1 MAEAKPGAGHVKNDL
16 AELKG
21 IGPQYAEMLKS
32 CGVDSI
38 KELQHRSASHL
49 KEMIEKR
56 HAKVIGLS
64 VHECQTWIDEAKAF
78 YTREATVPETPSVS
92 DEAV

>member
-1 MAEAKPGAGHVKNDL
+1 MAKAKPGHVKNDL

-21 IGPQYAEMLKS
+21 IGPKYAEMLGS
-32 CGVDSI
+32 CGVTSI
-38 KELQHRSASHL
+38 KDLQHRSASHL

-56 HAKVIGLS
+56 QARVIGLS

-78 YTREATVPETPSVS
+78 YTREA
-92 DEAV
+92 